1 MFARCRLLLLWR
13 LACTCTH
20 LILDAVALIDLSDDP
35 IKYRPHLCVARG
47 QGQGVSESAKEQANP
62 SSTKARRWKVGQHQ
76 SQSEGG
82 KVGREGKGCAPH
94 SYAASHA
101 PSERASS
108 RPTPAGTHA
117 MREAQSR
124 TGATYRRSQQQQRR
138 RKCLMKTLPLVLL
151 LLLPSIESPQVSA
164 HQHQQHHP
172 PPRQLHLHLRLY
184 PPPADLPA
192 SPRQSCTSPS
202 E

>member
-1 MFARCRLLLLWR
+1 MFARCEALAIMAACLLG
-13 LACTCTH
+13 CTH

-47 QGQGVSESAKEQANP
+47 QGQGVSESAKEQATIQAAP
-62 SSTKARRWKVGQHQ
+62 KP
-76 SQSEGG
+76 EGG
-82 KVGREGKGCAPH
+82 RWGGREGGGCAPH
-94 SYAASHA
+94 SYAASRV

-108 RPTPAGTHA
+108 RPTPAAKHA

-138 RKCLMKTLPLVLL
+138 RKCLMKSPLPLLL
-151 LLLPSIESPQVSA
+151 QLLPSIESPQVSA
-164 HQHQQHHP
+164 QHEHHHHP
-172 PPRQLHLHLRLY
+172 PPRQLHRHLRLY

-192 SPRQSCTSPS
+192 SPRQSCTSP
-202 E
+202 